1 MLTGSPERCCR
12 VLPGVSQGRRSGSSL
27 TLEHGLDPTKLL
39 YDSDRAGVW
48 VQGKHGWCGLR
59 VEPHSTS
66 HSLNDPLGPATTSS
80 RAGSSTPERS
90 TAGAEAE
97 PSLRGLSVLIHHTF
111 RRLADPKG
119 PGSGHVPRAMSWRRE
134 WPLSWVSSFKVS
146 SFIHTWVNGCKPAA
160 HRRRYLV
167 RLLDQ

>member
-1 MLTGSPERCCR
+1 MLTGSPERRCR
-12 VLPGVSQGRRSGSSL
+12 VLPGVSQRCRSGSSL

-48 VQGKHGWCGLR
+48 VQGRHEWCGLR
-59 VEPHSTS
+59 VVSRSMS
-66 HSLNDPLGPATTSS
+66 HSLNDPLGSATTSS

-111 RRLADPKG
+111 RRLAGPKG
-119 PGSGHVPRAMSWRRE
+119 PGSGHVPRATSWRWE
-134 WPLSWVSSFKVS
+134 WPRSWVSSFKIS
-146 SFIHTWVNGCKPAA
+146 SLIHNWVNGCKPAA